1 MNDITTLGSLSKVAA
16 AETMQSAG
24 GKRIVSH
31 SDPILVAFHAS
42 CDLKD
47 LEVAR
52 ALLAIFEDAAL
63 SSSVQPYE
71 RRRRA
76 MELVV
81 AAHERLWQLKHPPS
95 DSLVLTASMAHVGR
109 PA

>member
-1 MNDITTLGSLSKVAA
+1 
-16 AETMQSAG
+16 
-24 GKRIVSH
+24 
-31 SDPILVAFHAS
+31 
-42 CDLKD
+42 
-47 LEVAR
+47 
-52 ALLAIFEDAAL
+52 
-63 SSSVQPYE
+63 
-71 RRRRA
+71 